1 MTEELRLAAFLAARP
16 RLLRLAYRYLQTVSE
31 AEDVVQ
37 DCWLRF
43 SAAAIPD
50 DCESYLARIVTRLCL
65 DRLKSATHR
74 RETYVGPWLPEP
86 LAGATEPAGD
96 TALDISFAVMRALE
110 TLSPLERAALFLHDL
125 FDVPFEEIAETLDR
139 SPAACRQL
147 AARARKSIRQDGRR
161 FAASRADVDRFVDG
175 MENAIRTGDLAPLQS
190 LLTADIELVSDGGGK
205 ALAARNILRGAD
217 AVSRFLL
224 GVSRFVERERLA
236 IEPATINGAPGLL
249 ILIDG
254 AVNQTMSFAVDDAG
268 AVTGIYAVRNPDK
281 LEAVRAAAGG
291 GPGDGSGAGAG

>member
-110 TLSPLERAALFLHDL
+110 TLSPEERAAYFLHDL
-125 FDVPFEEIAETLDR
+125 FDVPFAEIASELGMT
-139 SPAACRQL
+139 PAHCRKL
-147 AARARKSIRQDGRR
+147 AGRARER
-161 FAASRADVDRFVDG
+161 
-175 MENAIRTGDLAPLQS
+175 LQS
-190 LLTADIELVSDGGGK
+190 SRQRSKPGDAQLSAFLQVFLEAVQTGNEEPLRRMLAEDVEFVSDGGGK
-205 ALAARNILRGAD
+205 ALAALNIVRGRD
-217 AVSRFLL
+217 AVARLLL
-224 GVSRFVERERLA
+224 GLARKQLRAGPPIVRPVHFNGMAGLALLEGERL
-236 IEPATINGAPGLL
+236 
-249 ILIDG
+249 DQ
-254 AVNQTMSFAVDDAG
+254 VMSFDLDASG
-268 AVTGIYAVRNPDK
+268 AIAALYTVRNPDK
-281 LEAVRAAAGG
+281 LDKRLVANGQ
-291 GPGDGSGAGAG
+291 P